1 MNHLIWLI
9 NKFSNVVID
18 REKVKQSEKAK
29 IANMSEELKGNLNSN
44 EVLRFVKKVE
54 HYISRYGVESILE
67 YAPQDK
73 INFLRKYIEEK
84 NRRTK

>member
-29 IANMSEELKGNLNSN
+29 IANMSEELKGNPNSN

-84 NRRTK
+84 K